1 MKHETESKMSIQ
13 KFKIEKSDHNLFE
26 CLICQK
32 NFDPYALA
40 DHYLSAH
47 NNIKLLSVQPIRESK
62 IFKCDSC
69 AKSFTQSN
77 NLTRHIKTI
86 HEGHKD
92 YKCDS
97 CGKSFAQ
104 PGVLRRHTITVH
116 EGRKYFECDSC
127 VKAFTEAGSLT
138 RHIKTV
144 HEHRKDFKCETC
156 GKSFTDA
163 TKLRKH
169 NKNVHKDYTMIILR
183 FFQL

>member
-47 NNIKLLSVQPIRESK
+47 NNIKLRSVQPIRESK

-86 HEGHKD
+86 HKGHKD

-104 PGVLRRHTITVH
+104 PGVLRRHTITV
-116 EGRKYFECDSC
+116 
-127 VKAFTEAGSLT
+127 TQ
-138 RHIKTV
+138 
-144 HEHRKDFKCETC
+144 
-156 GKSFTDA
+156 
-163 TKLRKH
+163 
-169 NKNVHKDYTMIILR
+169 R
-183 FFQL
+183 F

>member
-13 KFKIEKSDHNLFE
+13 KCKIEKSDHNLFE

-32 NFDPYALA
+32 NFDQYALA

-47 NNIKLLSVQPIRESK
+47 NISNCYQFSQYGKARFSNVIPV
-62 IFKCDSC
+62 
-69 AKSFTQSN
+69 TQSN

-116 EGRKYFECDSC
+116 D
-127 VKAFTEAGSLT
+127 
-138 RHIKTV
+138 
-144 HEHRKDFKCETC
+144 
-156 GKSFTDA
+156 
-163 TKLRKH
+163 
-169 NKNVHKDYTMIILR
+169 ILA
-183 FFQL
+183 

>member
-1 MKHETESKMSIQ
+1 MFSFEVVQNFRSNSRPLNSGLENNALHIWIQNDLSFSKLFEIC
-13 KFKIEKSDHNLFE
+13 KSDVLWLLGHPN
-26 CLICQK
+26 
-32 NFDPYALA
+32 
-40 DHYLSAH
+40 HYLSAH
-47 NNIKLLSVQPIRESK
+47 NISNCYQFSQYGKARFSNVIPV
-62 IFKCDSC
+62 
-69 AKSFTQSN
+69 TQSN

-97 CGKSFAQ
+97 CGKSFVQ
-104 PGVLRRHTITVH
+104 PGVLRRHTITVY
-116 EGRKYFECDSC
+116 EGHKDFECDSC

-144 HEHRKDFKCETC
+144 HEHRKDFLGETC

-169 NKNVHKDYTMIILR
+169 NKNVH
-183 FFQL
+183 

>member
-1 MKHETESKMSIQ
+1 MSHLSK
-13 KFKIEKSDHNLFE
+13 E
-26 CLICQK
+26 
-32 NFDPYALA
+32 FDQYALA

-104 PGVLRRHTITVH
+104 PGV
-116 EGRKYFECDSC
+116 ECDSC

-163 TKLRKH
+163 TKLWKH
-169 NKNVHKDYTMIILR
+169 NKNVH
-183 FFQL
+183 